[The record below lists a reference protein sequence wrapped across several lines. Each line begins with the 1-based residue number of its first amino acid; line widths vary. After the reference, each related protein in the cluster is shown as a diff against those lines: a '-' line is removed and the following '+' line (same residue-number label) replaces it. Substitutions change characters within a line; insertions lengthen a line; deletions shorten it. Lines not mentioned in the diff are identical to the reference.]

1 MKFED
6 AKLDMKVIADGPIKI
21 RGVITAIDDKEKSV
35 RVKGERLIFW
45 FFQNAHTEYDIKYL
59 KEDPR
64 ARYVDNPPKFNA
76 EKVKFVPKE
85 NQEYW
90 GIGIIDGQPLCMT
103 CNSAFYDHLIN
114 MAIGN
119 CFRTADE
126 ASKHRDEIRKRFIKL
141 IAYAITLNS

>member
-76 EKVKFVPKE
+76 EKVGSVTT
-85 NQEYW
+85 N
-90 GIGIIDGQPLCMT
+90 G
-103 CNSAFYDHLIN
+103 
-114 MAIGN
+114 
-119 CFRTADE
+119 
-126 ASKHRDEIRKRFIKL
+126 
-141 IAYAITLNS
+141 